1 MHHFLS
7 VVFFSLLFSLG
18 LNAQNVVITGTITD
32 EETGEPIPFAAVATR
47 YNQGGFA
54 NESGQ
59 YRIEFTPSES
69 VDSIYSSHVSYQQRG
84 YSVRGLGPEREH
96 EINIQLRSSI
106 IALDLVEVT
115 TRMDPVF
122 LIKKALKN
130 IPKVYGYPEFVMKAY
145 YREYSIE
152 ENEYSEFA
160 EALITIND
168 SHYNSPKARSK
179 IYLDDLK
186 TSGYKGEIRETMRHG
201 DENPIFTLYE
211 GYSNGAR
218 LHTLHWMTSGKVDFF
233 KDFEFNRLGVYMN
246 RRDTIVRIGYEMV
259 PERTGLS
266 ARTLQLFSGW
276 TKGEILINITD
287 MAFIEITRGNEKGS
301 SFSQSSYHKIRG
313 KYYPRIIQK
322 TTGFTYGRDKYY
334 LNNQTLVFTDLIN
347 RPSAIRQEL
356 TGVKIMPKKQLS
368 EVRIRNKNNKDFD
381 RGLVF
386 LPLSKALEVEKAKRL
401 LQESLG
407 RVKH

>member
-1 MHHFLS
+1 M
-7 VVFFSLLFSLG
+7 
-18 LNAQNVVITGTITD
+18 NAQNVVVTGTVTD
-32 EETGEPIPFAAVATR
+32 EETGDPIPFAAVATR

-59 YRIEFTPSES
+59 YRIEFTPSEA
-69 VDSIYSSHVSYQQRG
+69 VDSIYSSHVSYLQRG
-84 YSVRGLGPEREH
+84 YSVRGLGPDREH
-96 EINIQLRSSI
+96 VINIQLRSSI

-115 TRMDPVF
+115 ISMDPVF
-122 LIKKALKN
+122 LIKRALKN
-130 IPKVYGYPEFVMKAY
+130 IPEAYGSREFVMNAY

-152 ENEYSEFA
+152 ENEYSQFT
-160 EALITIND
+160 EALVTIKD
-168 SHYNSPKARSK
+168 SYYHSPKSRSA
-179 IYLDDLK
+179 IYLDKLK
-186 TSGYKGEIRETMRHG
+186 NTKYKGEIKETMRHG
-201 DENPIFTLYE
+201 DENPMYTLYE

-233 KDFEFNRLGVYMN
+233 KDFEFNRLGIYAN

-276 TKGEILINITD
+276 TKGEILINISD

-301 SFSQSSYHKIRG
+301 SFSQSTYHKIRG
-313 KYYPRIIQK
+313 KYYPRTIQK
-322 TTGFTYGRDKYY
+322 TTGFSYGRDKYY

-347 RPSAIRQEL
+347 RPKAMQDALSGTR
-356 TGVKIMPKKQLS
+356 VPPKKQLG
-368 EVRIRNKNNKDFD
+368 EVRIRAKNTGEFD
-381 RGLVF
+381 RGLVY

-407 RVKH
+407 KGIK